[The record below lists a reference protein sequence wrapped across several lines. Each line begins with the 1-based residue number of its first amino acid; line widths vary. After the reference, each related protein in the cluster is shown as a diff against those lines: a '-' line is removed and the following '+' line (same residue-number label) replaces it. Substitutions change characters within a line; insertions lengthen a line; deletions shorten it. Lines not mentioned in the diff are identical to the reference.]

1 MVDATTQA
9 ALEGSVLNWRMLMY
23 ADIEGDVLRATSG
36 IYNKVITGSG
46 DAELD
51 GTYESYDHNLIEVS
65 AVRHNES
72 GSDTVAISLSGLILN
87 MAFIQERDDSLIYD
101 RFGDLVQA
109 RIEDFLNIIGNR
121 SRWQG
126 RAARLW
132 FYCVDEN
139 ENQVGSII
147 PYYTG
152 YMNDVTITGTPES
165 QKVTLTIEN
174 YLATLAGS
182 QNKTYLMQSM
192 FDAGDLS
199 ANASI
204 SAANGIGMGSGYT
217 GGGGGGGGGN
227 IDWGGGITENMR

>member
-9 ALEGSVLNWRMLMY
+9 ALEGTILNWRMLIY
-23 ADIEGDVLRATSG
+23 ADVDGDVLRATSG
-36 IYNKVITGSG
+36 LYNKTVVGSG
-46 DAELD
+46 DSELD
-51 GTYESYDHNLIEVS
+51 GVYESYDHNLIEVS
-65 AVRHNES
+65 AVRHNET
-72 GSDTVAISLSGLILN
+72 GSDTVAVTLGGLLINL
-87 MAFIQERDDSLIYD
+87 AYIQERDESLIYD
-101 RFGDLVQA
+101 RFGALVQQ
-109 RIEDFLNIIGNR
+109 RINDFLNIIGDR
-121 SRWQG
+121 TRWQG

-152 YMNDVTITGTPES
+152 YMNDVTITGSPET

-174 YLATLAGS
+174 YLATLAGA

-192 FDAGDLS
+192 FDPGDLS

-204 SAANGIGMGSGYT
+204 AAANGIGMGSGYT
-217 GGGGGGGGGN
+217 GGGGAGGGSFDFTDRGRVN
-227 IDWGGGITENMR
+227 LV